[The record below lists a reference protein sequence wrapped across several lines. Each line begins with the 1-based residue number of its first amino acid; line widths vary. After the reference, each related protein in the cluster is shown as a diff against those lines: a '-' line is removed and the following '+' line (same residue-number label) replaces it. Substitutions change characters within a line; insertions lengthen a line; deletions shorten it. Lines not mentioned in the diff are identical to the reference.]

1 MGERKAGEPE
11 KYAAAGCPQMAVLQA
26 AAAERKGEWQRPH
39 FPQLWENQKATLFPR
54 VAFRAYIVAACYSTE
69 IR

>member
-1 MGERKAGEPE
+1 
-11 KYAAAGCPQMAVLQA
+11 MAVLQA
-26 AAAERKGEWQRPH
+26 AAAERKGEWKHLRQRSP

>member
-1 MGERKAGEPE
+1 
-11 KYAAAGCPQMAVLQA
+11 MAVLQA